1 MSMVRKIGAT
11 LSAVAFLAFAT
22 IIMAPTRE
30 AEARPNYKK
39 AFDGLY
45 GKSLKKTDCNV
56 CHEGKDK
63 KDRNDYGKAVGE
75 ALGGESKVSDAKK
88 VKKAIEEASGKEN
101 KDGKKYGELIKK
113 GERPAG

>member
-11 LSAVAFLAFAT
+11 LTAVAFLAFAT
-22 IIMAPTRE
+22 IILAPTRE
-30 AEARPNYKK
+30 AEARPGYKK

-63 KDRNDYGKAVGE
+63 KARNDYGKAVGE
-75 ALGGESKVSDAKK
+75 ALGEENCKDAEK
-88 VKKAIEEASGKEN
+88 VKKAIEDAGAKEN
-101 KDGKKYGELIKK
+101 KDGKKYEDLIKK
-113 GERPAG
+113 GKRPAGK